1 MAPLSLRLSTVSI
14 KSMQTI
20 SNINEL
26 RARRRKWQISGQTIA
41 FVPTMGNLHQ
51 GHLRLVEAAKQSADI
66 VVVSIF
72 VNPLQFGPDEDLD
85 AYPRTL
91 EADSQ
96 KLSELGA
103 DVLFL
108 PTSNDIYPRGLEQQ
122 TFVEVPGISYMICGA
137 SRPGHFR
144 GVATIVCKLF
154 NMVQPNKAFFGEKDY
169 QQLQVIRAMVRD
181 LSMNLE
187 IHGVATEREANGLAM
202 SSRNTYLSA
211 EQKQQASILYQ
222 TIQTFA
228 QQVIEG
234 RRDFGKLIS
243 EHKTTLA
250 AAGFKPDYLEIRDAN
265 NLLHPS
271 HEDTELVILA
281 AAFMGKT
288 RLIDNIQFSLPDQF

>member
-1 MAPLSLRLSTVSI
+1 
-14 KSMQTI
+14 MQTI
-20 SNINEL
+20 KNIMAL
-26 RARRRKWQISGQTIA
+26 RERRRKWQIDGKVIA

-51 GHLRLVEAAKQSADI
+51 GHLQLVKAAKAKADI

-91 EADSQ
+91 DADSE
-96 KLSELGA
+96 KLSALGV

-108 PTSNDIYPRGLEQQ
+108 PTVEDIYPRGLEQQ

-154 NMVQPNKAFFGEKDY
+154 NMVQPNQAYFGEKDY
-169 QQLQVIRAMVRD
+169 QQLQVIRAMVKD

-187 IHGVATEREANGLAM
+187 IYGVSTEREQSGLAM
-202 SSRNTYLSA
+202 SSRNGYLSE
-211 EQKQQASILYQ
+211 EQKQQASFLYKTLQ
-222 TIQTFA
+222 TLAA
-228 QQVIEG
+228 QIEGG
-234 RRDFGKLIS
+234 RRDFGRLIQ
-243 EHKTTLA
+243 EHKSALTD
-250 AAGFKPDYLEIRDAN
+250 AGFKPDYLEIRDAE

-281 AAFMGKT
+281 AAFLGKT
-288 RLIDNIQFSLPDQF
+288 RLIDNLQLHIDSMDAH

>member
-1 MAPLSLRLSTVSI
+1 MAPFPVLNTVLI

-20 SNINEL
+20 SNIEAL
-26 RARRRKWQISGQTIA
+26 RARRRKWQINGQSIA

-51 GHLRLVEAAKQSADI
+51 GHLRLVKAAKKSADI

-91 EADSQ
+91 SADSEQ
-96 KLSELGA
+96 LANLGV

-108 PTSNDIYPRGLEQQ
+108 PSSEDIYPRGLEQQ

-169 QQLQVIRAMVRD
+169 QQLQVIRAMVQD

-187 IHGVATEREANGLAM
+187 IHGVATERESNGLAM

-211 EQKQQASILYQ
+211 EQKQQASFLYH
-222 TIQTFA
+222 TIQTMA
-228 QQVIEG
+228 KQVVDG

-243 EHKTTLA
+243 DHKHALA
-250 AAGFKPDYLEIRDAN
+250 NAGFKPDYLEIRDAQ

-288 RLIDNIQFSLPDQF
+288 RLIDNVRFSLPKQF